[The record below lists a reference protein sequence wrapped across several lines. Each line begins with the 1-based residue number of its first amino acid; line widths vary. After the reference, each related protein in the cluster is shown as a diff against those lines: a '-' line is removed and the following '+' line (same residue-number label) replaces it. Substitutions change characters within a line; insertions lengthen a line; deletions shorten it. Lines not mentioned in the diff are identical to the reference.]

1 MYQFIHIEVYA
12 ESISQ
17 KTIHRRNKINSK
29 GQKNSGTKTLQNIR
43 SVIAE
48 AKREADACPHV
59 IEPQP
64 PITIYGMELDEVE
77 KLALACRS
85 EYKDAKGRKLRT
97 DTPTLLAGITSYPS
111 EGYES
116 DSDKFDEWLNDSV
129 EWLKKHYGKN
139 LQNITLHL
147 DEEHPHL
154 HFYAISTDGK
164 AKSIHAGYLAERDID
179 SSDSKARKEAHQEG
193 MRKFQDS
200 YYFDVAVKNGML
212 RDGPK
217 RRRLSQPVYKAEK
230 AHAQLM
236 ASKMK
241 EINEM
246 DQLAGR
252 EIVAMHDEMMVL
264 AKQKSEDI
272 SDEMIDATM
281 EEAVSIIESANRQI
295 RKMLENAKSEA
306 DRIVQ
311 EAMQWSKNA
320 IENIRKMTALEAE
333 VKTLTASNKDI
344 QDQLEYFVDENR
356 DLKRQVAI
364 LSKKAD

>member
-1 MYQFIHIEVYA
+1 MYQFIHLEIYA
-12 ESISQ
+12 ESISK
-17 KTIHRRNKINSK
+17 KTIHRRSKINSK

-48 AKREADACPHV
+48 AKREPGAHPHV
-59 IEPQP
+59 TEPQP
-64 PITIYGMELDEVE
+64 PTTIFGIELDEVE
-77 KLALACRS
+77 KLAIACRT
-85 EYKDAKGRKLRT
+85 EYKDAKDRKLRT
-97 DTPTLLAGITSYPS
+97 DTPTLLAGTTSYPRES
-111 EGYES
+111 YES
-116 DSDKFDEWLNDSV
+116 NPEKFEEWLNDSV
-129 EWLKKHYGKN
+129 EWLKKHYENN

-164 AKSIHAGYLAERDID
+164 AKSIHAGYLAERNID
-179 SSDSKARKEAHQEG
+179 SGDTKARKEAHQAG

-200 YYFDVAVKNGML
+200 YYLDVAVKNGML

-241 EINEM
+241 EINDM

-264 AKQKSEDI
+264 AKQKSEDM
-272 SDEMIDATM
+272 SDELIDVTM
-281 EEAVSIIESANRQI
+281 QEADSIIESANRQI
-295 RKMLENAKSEA
+295 RKMLANAKSEA

-333 VKTLTASNKDI
+333 VKTLTAANKDT